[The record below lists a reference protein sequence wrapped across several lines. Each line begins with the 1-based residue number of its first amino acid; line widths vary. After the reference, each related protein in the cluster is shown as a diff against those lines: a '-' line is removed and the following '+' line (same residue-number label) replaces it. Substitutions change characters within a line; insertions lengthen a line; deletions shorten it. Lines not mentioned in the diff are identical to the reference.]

1 MWSECT
7 MYWGLPPARRKGDAL
22 SCSINSIDVG

>member
-22 SCSINSIDVG
+22 CSINSIDVG